1 MLTAGWHAHAL
12 NAPGKFLVS
21 APEHTTP
28 KRARAY
34 LVTDDDVA
42 RTVTQYAPYRPQLD
56 DVSHAALDL
65 GPAVA
70 DPVPWYLVNRHSD
83 ASAPVN
89 APEGK
94 DITSLESVLWVALC
108 SASED
113 GADIAELMR
122 ETGMGRSTLYRYL
135 AQLAEEGR
143 ATQVGWGRWR
153 ASRPGDEAND
163 D

>member
-1 MLTAGWHAHAL
+1 
-12 NAPGKFLVS
+12 
-21 APEHTTP
+21 
-28 KRARAY
+28 Y

-42 RTVTQYAPYRPQLD
+42 RMVAQYAPYRPQLD
-56 DVSHAALDL
+56 DVSRAGLDL

-83 ASAPVN
+83 AGEPAGTS
-89 APEGK
+89 EGK
-94 DITSLESVLWVALC
+94 DITSLDDALWVALC
-108 SASED
+108 SAPDE

-135 AQLAEEGR
+135 AQLSEEGR
-143 ATQVGWGRWR
+143 ASQVSWGRWR
-153 ASRPGDEAND
+153 ASRPGDEAHD